1 MSISVSFDIL
11 GVVEPINSCRSTR
24 SCSIFTLFEVNN
36 ACNSKNEIV
45 GLVNNNVIGSFI
57 HLIDKI

>member
-1 MSISVSFDIL
+1 MQQSH
-11 GVVEPINSCRSTR
+11 INQ
-24 SCSIFTLFEVNN
+24 VNL
-36 ACNSKNEIV
+36 CLKLIMLVTVKNEIV